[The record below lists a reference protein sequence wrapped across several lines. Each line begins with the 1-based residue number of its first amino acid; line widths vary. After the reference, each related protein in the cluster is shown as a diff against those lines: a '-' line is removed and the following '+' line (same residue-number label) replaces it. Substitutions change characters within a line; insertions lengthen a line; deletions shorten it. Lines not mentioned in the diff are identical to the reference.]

1 MAARSAW
8 SRISLSSRSSVVAPG
23 GQPNKPFSALTE
35 GAKLGGDVLFIPAV
49 EAHVEGKLLM
59 LRDISWRY
67 FDFLLLG
74 AVVLATTFG
83 TTMIRSAVAG
93 NEGLLPLTNRQ
104 IYFALI
110 GIVLIFIVAAID
122 YRYWMALYRPIFIVM
137 SLMLIA
143 LYLSAQAVFGAARWF
158 QVGVLFVQPTEFA
171 KIAAILLLARYFD
184 KTQQQSRN
192 LRWLLFAFLWTMG
205 LAIWILL
212 QPNLSNVVVLMM
224 ILVSLLWFNGVQAKH
239 VVVAGTLGA
248 VFLGTIFGLTF
259 LGVRIPFLQGY
270 QQQRIQNFILPDQ
283 EETFGETYNV
293 DQAKIAIGS
302 GGLFGKG
309 YGHGTQT
316 QLRFLKVRHTDFI
329 FSAISEEFGLVG
341 ALVVIS
347 VIVFIVWRCLRT
359 AHKARDVAGMSIA
372 YGVATLIFFQGM
384 VNIGVN
390 LNIVPVSGLPLPFI
404 SYGGSG
410 LTSLMLGIGLV
421 ESVAMRHRQL
431 DF

>member
-1 MAARSAW
+1 
-8 SRISLSSRSSVVAPG
+8 
-23 GQPNKPFSALTE
+23 
-35 GAKLGGDVLFIPAV
+35 
-49 EAHVEGKLLM
+49 M
-59 LRDISWRY
+59 LRDVSWRY
-67 FDFLLLG
+67 FDFWLLG
-74 AVVLATTFG
+74 AVVLATAFG

-93 NEGLLPLTNRQ
+93 NEILLPLINRQ

-110 GIVLIFIVAAID
+110 GLVVIFVFAAID
-122 YRYWMALYRPIFIVM
+122 YRFWIALYRPILIVT
-137 SLMLIA
+137 SILLIS

-158 QVGVLFVQPTEFA
+158 QVGVLFLQPTEFT

-184 KTQQQSRN
+184 KTQDRPRD
-192 LRWLLFAFLWTMG
+192 LRWIIVAFLWVMSLG
-205 LAIWILL
+205 IWILL
-212 QPNLSNVVVLMM
+212 QPNLSNVVVLMV
-224 ILVSLLWFNGVQAKH
+224 ILASLLWFNGIQLKH
-239 VVVAGTLGA
+239 IAIFGGVAILAVGSVVVLSAAG
-248 VFLGTIFGLTF
+248 IKIPGL
-259 LGVRIPFLQGY
+259 QDY
-270 QQQRIQNFILPDQ
+270 QQQRIVNFILPDPNA
-283 EETFGETYNV
+283 TFGATYNV
-293 DQAKIAIGS
+293 QQALVAIGS

-341 ALVVIS
+341 AFL
-347 VIVFIVWRCLRT
+347 VIVIIALVVWRCLR
-359 AHKARDVAGMSIA
+359 AAQKARDVAGMTIA

-410 LTSLMLGIGLV
+410 LTALMLGIGLV
-421 ESVAMRHRQL
+421 ESVAMRNRQL

>member
-1 MAARSAW
+1 
-8 SRISLSSRSSVVAPG
+8 
-23 GQPNKPFSALTE
+23 
-35 GAKLGGDVLFIPAV
+35 
-49 EAHVEGKLLM
+49 M

-67 FDFLLLG
+67 FDFWLLG
-74 AVVLATTFG
+74 AVVLATAFG

-93 NEGLLPLTNRQ
+93 NEGLLPLINRQ
-104 IYFALI
+104 IYFALA
-110 GIVLIFIVAAID
+110 GIILIFVVAAID

-137 SLMLIA
+137 SLLLFA
-143 LYLSAQAVFGAARWF
+143 LFLSAQEVFGAARWF

-184 KTQQQSRN
+184 KTQNQPRD
-192 LRWLLFAFLWTMG
+192 LKWIIVAFIWVMG

-212 QPNLSNVVVLMM
+212 QPNLSNVVVLMV
-224 ILVSLLWFNGVQAKH
+224 IFAVLLWLNGLQLKH
-239 VVVAGTLGA
+239 VI
-248 VFLGTIFGLTF
+248 IFGGIGALLLVTIVGLSA
-259 LGVRIPFLQGY
+259 LGIRLPFLQEY
-270 QQQRIQNFILPDQ
+270 QQQRIANFILPDPNA
-283 EETFGETYNV
+283 TFGATYNV
-293 DQAKIAIGS
+293 QQALIAIGS

-341 ALVVIS
+341 ALL
-347 VIVFIVWRCLRT
+347 VIVIIILVIWRCLR
-359 AHKARDVAGMSIA
+359 AAQKARDVAGMTIA

-390 LNIVPVSGLPLPFI
+390 LNVVPVSGLPLPFI

-410 LTSLMLGIGLV
+410 LTTLMLGIGLV
-421 ESVAMRHRQL
+421 ESVAMRYRQL
-431 DF
+431 EF

>member
-1 MAARSAW
+1 
-8 SRISLSSRSSVVAPG
+8 
-23 GQPNKPFSALTE
+23 
-35 GAKLGGDVLFIPAV
+35 
-49 EAHVEGKLLM
+49 M
-59 LRDISWRY
+59 LRDVSWRY
-67 FDFLLLG
+67 FDFWLLG
-74 AVVLATTFG
+74 AVVLATSFG

-93 NEGLLPLTNRQ
+93 NEELLPLVNRQ
-104 IYFALI
+104 IYFALAGLI
-110 GIVLIFIVAAID
+110 LIFVVAAID
-122 YRYWMALYRPIFIVM
+122 YRFWLSLYKPIFFVV
-137 SLMLIA
+137 SLLLFA
-143 LYLSAQAVFGAARWF
+143 LFLSAQAVFGAARWF

-184 KTQQQSRN
+184 KTQNQPRN
-192 LRWLLFAFLWTMG
+192 LRWLLFAFLWVMG

-212 QPNLSNVVVLMM
+212 QPNLSNVVVLMV
-224 ILVSLLWFNGVQAKH
+224 ILASLLWFNGIELKH
-239 VVVAGTLGA
+239 IALFGGIGALLIGSVLAMSVAG
-248 VFLGTIFGLTF
+248 I
-259 LGVRIPFLQGY
+259 RIPFLQEY
-270 QQQRIQNFILPDQ
+270 QQQRIINFILPDPNA
-283 EETFGETYNV
+283 TFGETYNI

-341 ALVVIS
+341 AMFVII
-347 VIVFIVWRCLRT
+347 VIVLVIWRCLR
-359 AHKARDVAGMSIA
+359 AAQLAQDVAGMSIA

-421 ESVAMRHRQL
+421 ESVAMRYKQL

>member
-1 MAARSAW
+1 
-8 SRISLSSRSSVVAPG
+8 
-23 GQPNKPFSALTE
+23 
-35 GAKLGGDVLFIPAV
+35 
-49 EAHVEGKLLM
+49 M

-74 AVVLATTFG
+74 AVVLAIAFG

-93 NEGLLPLTNRQ
+93 NEELLPLINRQ
-104 IYFALI
+104 IYFAIL
-110 GIVLIFIVAAID
+110 GIVLIFVVAAID
-122 YRYWMALYRPIFIVM
+122 YRYWMSLYRPIFFAI
-137 SLMLIA
+137 SILLIA
-143 LYLSAQAVFGAARWF
+143 LFLSAQAVFGAARWF

-184 KTQQQSRN
+184 RTQNQPRD
-192 LRWLLFAFLWTMG
+192 LRWLLFAFFWTMG
-205 LAIWILL
+205 IAFWILI
-212 QPNLSNVVVLMM
+212 QPNLSNVVVLMV
-224 ILVSLLWFNGVQAKH
+224 ILGSLLWFNGIQIK
-239 VVVAGTLGA
+239 TLLIIGGLGGIL
-248 VFLGTIFGLTF
+248 LGTVFGLTF
-259 LGVRIPFLQGY
+259 LGIRLPFLQEY
-270 QQQRIQNFILPDQ
+270 QQQRIENFIKPDNQ
-283 EETFGETYNV
+283 QTFGETYNV

-309 YGHGTQT
+309 YFHGTQT

-329 FSAISEEFGLVG
+329 FSAIAEEFGLVG
-341 ALVVIS
+341 SLIVITT
-347 VIVFIVWRCLRT
+347 IVFIVWRCLR
-359 AHKARDVAGMSIA
+359 AAQKARDVAGMCIA

-421 ESVAMRHRQL
+421 QSVAMRHRQL
-431 DF
+431 EF